1 MCGWHNG
8 CAQSGGTVRDLVGRL
23 EQYFAYAGLFSLA
36 INALLLVPAL
46 YMLQVFDRVL
56 SSRSEET
63 LVMLSVGALL
73 ALAMMAALD
82 VLRARLLAACG
93 VALDRWLGPSVL
105 QGLLEQTARLGGAE
119 HLNGLRDVATLRGFL
134 VGAGVVALFDAPWL
148 PLFLL
153 LISLFHPLLGAVALA
168 GAALMLL
175 LAVLNERVTRA
186 PLELALAAGR
196 RAGRFIDAST
206 ANAETVSALGMQCAV
221 TLRWQALNEAA
232 LSEQAAASS
241 LGATY
246 SGLTKF
252 TRQFIQMAMLGVGAY
267 LVIAQNLSAGVMIAA
282 TIILGRA
289 LAPVEML
296 VAGWR
301 NLVEVRS
308 AWGRLE
314 KLFAANPPA
323 PAGTALPAPKGNL
336 AVERVLYA
344 FPGAAQAALRGVSF
358 SLPAGES
365 LGVIGP
371 TAAGKSTLARLLVG
385 VWKPASGA
393 VRLDGADVSAWPHED
408 LGAHVGY
415 VPQAV
420 GLFSGTVAG
429 NIARLGEP
437 DDVAVIR
444 AAKRAHA
451 HDMILR
457 LPRGYDT
464 EVGESGAALSPGQRQ
479 RIALARALYGEPRL
493 VVLDEPNANQDAEG
507 DEALIQAMRDLKQAG
522 VTVVAVA
529 HRPSLLVNMDKLLVL
544 MDGVAEM
551 FGPRADV
558 TARLARNLTPVRGAA

>member
-1 MCGWHNG
+1 MSARN
-8 CAQSGGTVRDLVGRL
+8 QGGTVRDLVRRL
-23 EQYFAYAGLFSLA
+23 QRYFAYAGLFSLA

-82 VLRARLLAACG
+82 MLRARLLAACG

-105 QGLLEQTARLGGAE
+105 QGLLDQTARLGGAE
-119 HLNGLRDVATLRGFL
+119 HLNGLRDVGTLRGFL
-134 VGAGVVALFDAPWL
+134 VGAGVIALFDAPWL
-148 PLFLL
+148 PLFLV
-153 LISLFHPLLGAVALA
+153 LITLFHPLLGAVALA

-175 LAVLNERVTRA
+175 LAVLNERLTRA
-186 PLELALAAGR
+186 PLELVLAAGR

-206 ANAETVSALGMQCAV
+206 ANAETVSALGMQRAV
-221 TLRWQALNEAA
+221 TRRWQALNEAA
-232 LSEQAAASS
+232 LREQVAASG
-241 LGATY
+241 LGATF

-267 LVIAQNLSAGVMIAA
+267 LVIAQHLSAGVMIAA

-301 NLVEVRS
+301 NLVEVRA
-308 AWGRLE
+308 AWRRLE
-314 KLFAANPPA
+314 KLFATNPPVQ
-323 PAGTALPAPKGNL
+323 AGTALPAPRGDL
-336 AVERVLYA
+336 AVERVVYA
-344 FPGAAQAALRGVSF
+344 FPGAARPALRGVSF

-371 TAAGKSTLARLLVG
+371 TAAGKSTLARLIVG
-385 VWKPASGA
+385 VWKPVSGA
-393 VRLDGADVSAWPHED
+393 VRLDGADVSTWQREQ

-420 GLFSGTVAG
+420 GLFAGTVAE
-429 NIARLGEP
+429 NIARLAET
-437 DDVAVIR
+437 DAAAVIR
-444 AAKRAHA
+444 AAQSAHA
-451 HDMILR
+451 HEMILR
-457 LPRGYDT
+457 LPKGYDT

-493 VVLDEPNANQDAEG
+493 VVLDEPNANLDVEG
-507 DEALIQAMRDLKQAG
+507 DDALVRAMNDLKSAG
-522 VTVVAVA
+522 VTVVVIA
-529 HRPSLLVNMDKLLVL
+529 HRPSLLGSMDKLLVL
-544 MDGVAEM
+544 KDGVAEM
-551 FGPRADV
+551 FGPRAEI
-558 TARLARNLTPVRGAA
+558 TARVTRGVAQVRGAA

>member
-1 MCGWHNG
+1 
-8 CAQSGGTVRDLVGRL
+8 VRDLVGRL
-23 EQYFAYAGLFSLA
+23 QRYFAYAGLFSLA

-153 LISLFHPLLGAVALA
+153 LIYLFHPLLGAVALA

-186 PLELALAAGR
+186 PLEQALAAGR

-206 ANAETVSALGMQCAV
+206 ANAETVSALGMRRAV
-221 TLRWQALNEAA
+221 TRRWQALNEAA

-301 NLVEVRS
+301 NLVEVRG
-308 AWGRLE
+308 AWRRLE

-323 PAGTALPAPKGNL
+323 PAATALPAPKGNL

-344 FPGAAQAALRGVSF
+344 FPGAARAALRGVSF

-393 VRLDGADVSAWPHED
+393 VRLDGADVSAWPHDD

-507 DEALIQAMRDLKQAG
+507 DEALIRAMRDLKQAG

-529 HRPSLLVNMDKLLVL
+529 HRPSLLVNVDKLLVL

>member
-1 MCGWHNG
+1 MGARNL
-8 CAQSGGTVRDLVGRL
+8 GGTVRDLVSRL
-23 EQYFAYAGLFSLA
+23 QRYFAYAGLFSLA
-36 INALLLVPAL
+36 INTLLLVPAL

-63 LVMLSVGALL
+63 LVMLSFGALL

-105 QGLLEQTARLGGAE
+105 RGLLEQTARLGGAE
-119 HLNGLRDVATLRGFL
+119 HLNGLRDVATLRGFM
-134 VGAGVVALFDAPWL
+134 VGAGVIALFDAPWL

-153 LISLFHPLLGAVALA
+153 LIYLFHPLLGAVALA
-168 GAALMLL
+168 GAVLMLL
-175 LAVLNERVTRA
+175 LAALNERVTRA
-186 PLELALAAGR
+186 PLEQVLAAGR

-206 ANAETVSALGMQCAV
+206 ANAETVSALGMQRAV

-232 LSEQAAASS
+232 LREQAAASG

-267 LVIAQNLSAGVMIAA
+267 LVIAQHLSAGVMIAS

-301 NLVEVRS
+301 NLVEVRG
-308 AWGRLE
+308 AWRRLE

-323 PAGTALPAPKGNL
+323 AAGTALPAPKGDL
-336 AVERVLYA
+336 AVERVVYA
-344 FPGAAQAALRGVSF
+344 FPGAQRPALRGVSF

-365 LGVIGP
+365 LGIIGP
-371 TAAGKSTLARLLVG
+371 TAAGKSTLARLIVG
-385 VWKPASGA
+385 VWKPVSGA
-393 VRLDGADVSAWPHED
+393 VRLDGADVSAWPRED

-429 NIARLGEP
+429 NIARLAEP
-437 DDVAVIR
+437 VDAAVIR
-444 AAKRAHA
+444 AAQRAHA

-464 EVGESGAALSPGQRQ
+464 EVGEGGAALSPGQRQ

-493 VVLDEPNANQDAEG
+493 VVLDEPNANLDTEG
-507 DEALIQAMRDLKQAG
+507 DDALVQAMRDLRQAG
-522 VTVVAVA
+522 VTVVAIA
-529 HRPSLLVNMDKLLVL
+529 HRPSLLGSMDKLLVL
-544 MDGVAEM
+544 KDGVAEM
-551 FGPRADV
+551 FGPRAEI
-558 TARLARNLTPVRGAA
+558 TARVTRNLAQVRGTA

>member
-1 MCGWHNG
+1 
-8 CAQSGGTVRDLVGRL
+8 VRDLVSRL
-23 EQYFAYAGLFSLA
+23 EQYFAYAGFFSLA

-153 LISLFHPLLGAVALA
+153 LIYLFHPLLGAVALA

-175 LAVLNERVTRA
+175 LAALNERVTRA
-186 PLELALAAGR
+186 PLEQALAAGR

-206 ANAETVSALGMQCAV
+206 ANAETVSALGMRRAV
-221 TLRWQALNEAA
+221 TQRWQVLNEAA

-241 LGATY
+241 LGAKY

-267 LVIAQNLSAGVMIAA
+267 LVIAQHLSAGVMIAS

-308 AWGRLE
+308 AWRRLE
-314 KLFAANPPA
+314 RLLAANPPG
-323 PAGTALPAPKGNL
+323 PAGTALPAPKGSL

-371 TAAGKSTLARLLVG
+371 TAAGKSTLARLLIG
-385 VWKPASGA
+385 VWKPTAGA
-393 VRLDGADVSAWPHED
+393 VRLDGADVSAWPREH
-408 LGAHVGY
+408 LGKHVGY

-437 DDVAVIR
+437 NDAAVIR

-464 EVGESGAALSPGQRQ
+464 ELGEGGAGLSPGQRQ
-479 RIALARALYGEPRL
+479 RVALARALYGEPRL

-507 DEALIQAMRDLKQAG
+507 DEALILALRDLKQAG

-529 HRPSLLVNMDKLLVL
+529 HRPSLLVNVDKLLVL
-544 MDGVAEM
+544 RDGVAEM
-551 FGPRADV
+551 FGPRVEV